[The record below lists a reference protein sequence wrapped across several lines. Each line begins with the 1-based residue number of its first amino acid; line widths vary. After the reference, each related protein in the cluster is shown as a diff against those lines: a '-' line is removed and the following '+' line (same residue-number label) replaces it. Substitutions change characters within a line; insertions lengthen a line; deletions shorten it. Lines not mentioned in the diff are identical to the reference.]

1 MCLAN
6 SEFNSCFPLG
16 QEGFRLGI
24 RCKAGGSGR
33 LPCARAL
40 GKEGQLRELVRG
52 GLWCESEKGKGQEG
66 PEEQEEAVRHSG
78 HLSGG
83 CNPGTAIPA
92 ASPEAG
98 KLTRAVSPYVSNHE
112 LPGPCLGVLKV
123 LPTKAAGLIGY
134 QREVTGEAGPAG
146 GSLPE
151 PPRPLCS
158 RPCLFKDP
166 QWSDFPGTYPVLSTS
181 PAALQSWARIP
192 VLPFT
197 EDSDPGYLLCPGLC
211 TGRWWGLLGGD
222 VWITGGDLH
231 KGLSTTPSSL

>member
-1 MCLAN
+1 MRVRRGKDRRAQRSKRRQSDTPDTSLEAVI
-6 SEFNSCFPLG
+6 LG
-16 QEGFRLGI
+16 QPFQQPLLRQ
-24 RCKAGGSGR
+24 GSS
-33 LPCARAL
+33 P
-40 GKEGQLRELVRG
+40 GQ
-52 GLWCESEKGKGQEG
+52 
-66 PEEQEEAVRHSG
+66 
-78 HLSGG
+78 
-83 CNPGTAIPA
+83 
-92 ASPEAG
+92 
-98 KLTRAVSPYVSNHE
+98 VSPYVSNHE

-123 LPTKAAGLIGY
+123 LLTKAAGLIGY

-158 RPCLFKDP
+158 RLCLFKDP